1 MSIAAGRLIHVVT
14 IQNAVTSRSP
24 FGELIQEW
32 VDGEQIRADIRAISG
47 RELITSGAEKAEATV
62 RVWVRFRAGIT
73 AASRL
78 KVLSGPFRG
87 QILEVSGPPIPD
99 SRGTRLEILCKQ
111 GVVS

>member
-24 FGELIQEW
+24 FGELTQEW

-78 KVLSGPFRG
+78 KVLSGLFAVRSLKC
-87 QILEVSGPPIPD
+87 QPPIPD

-111 GVVS
+111 GWCRD